1 MEEQSS
7 PAGVILCRTNAER
20 CAPVGA
26 DDSVRP
32 AVCTSK
38 IGRTNANPCHICR
51 GRRRALPA
59 RRPFLRYAAANLPLP
74 HGRTGSSAPT
84 KCFTLS
90 PMVRT
95 ILQLC
100 TAGSMWAST
109 PTNGLRICIGAFV
122 FCGCAVPGGQSHPPL
137 RVRAVPHYLRRCTGG
152 KGDPPPALR
161 LKLFAYVS
169 SKIFPSTEIVTTFHG
184 TNLPLACSAVL
195 AACSSPPQ
203 QGTSMRTTVTL
214 WILFVRKISVSFCA

>member
-38 IGRTNANPCHICR
+38 IGRTNANPYHICR

-122 FCGCAVPGGQSHPPL
+122 FVGVPCRADRVVRPYGCVPFRIICGVVP
-137 RVRAVPHYLRRCTGG
+137 AG
-152 KGDPPPALR
+152 KA
-161 LKLFAYVS
+161 
-169 SKIFPSTEIVTTFHG
+169 T
-184 TNLPLACSAVL
+184 LPLHYD
-195 AACSSPPQ
+195 
-203 QGTSMRTTVTL
+203 
-214 WILFVRKISVSFCA
+214 